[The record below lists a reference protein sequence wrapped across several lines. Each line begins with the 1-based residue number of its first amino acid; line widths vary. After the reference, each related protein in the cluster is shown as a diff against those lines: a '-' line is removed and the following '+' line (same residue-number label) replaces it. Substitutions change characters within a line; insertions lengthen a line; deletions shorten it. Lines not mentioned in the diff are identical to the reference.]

1 MNFFAHFFTCKDIRC
16 LEFFSGI
23 GGLHYAF
30 ILSETEGEV
39 LASFDINLVANSV
52 YKHNFG
58 KDPITKAIDSLT
70 VEDIEEYKANCWL
83 MSPPCQ
89 PYTRGGK
96 SLDEKDQRAKGLLH
110 LIDILPKLSDP
121 PNYIFLENVL
131 NFEKS
136 KCREKLINQLCLTN
150 YEITECLLTPLQFGI
165 PNDRLR
171 YYLMARKKT
180 NTCELNDVI
189 LPDEYLK
196 NVKINK
202 TWPLPIMLK
211 KDYQQEQN
219 HLETSEEDVFN
230 IPSLSTYLE
239 ELNEVEI
246 KNYLVPEKYI
256 LKSYNFKF
264 DIVLP
269 TDHKCSCFTKFT
281 NYNFEDPSLLLNL
294 KLRFFTP
301 EEVARL
307 HTFLLN
313 PKILLHKEEWF
324 KVTQ

>member
-1 MNFFAHFFTCKDIRC
+1 MNCFQQSSSKDIRC

-30 ILSETEGEV
+30 ILSETGGKV

-70 VEDIEEYKANCWL
+70 VEDIEKYKANCWL

-110 LIDILPKLSDP
+110 LIDILPKLSDS

-171 YYLMARKKT
+171 YYLMARKRT
-180 NTCELNDVI
+180 NTCELND
-189 LPDEYLK
+189 
-196 NVKINK
+196 
-202 TWPLPIMLK
+202 
-211 KDYQQEQN
+211 KDYHQEQN
-219 HLETSEEDVFN
+219 HLESSEEDVFN

-239 ELNEVEI
+239 ELNEEEI
-246 KNYLVPEKYI
+246 KNYFVPEKYI

-269 TDHKCSCFTKFT
+269 TDHKCSCFTKV
-281 NYNFEDPSLLLNL
+281 
-294 KLRFFTP
+294 R
-301 EEVARL
+301 
-307 HTFLLN
+307 
-313 PKILLHKEEWF
+313 I
-324 KVTQ
+324 